1 MRTSILISMFLV
13 GACNGNTMHVDN
25 TPNQQMQAE
34 DVNYPNGPYGYTQGS
49 IIQDIVFLGKA
60 DPAGAAGNAAYASLP
75 MKRISLGDY
84 HNDTTVKYVVLS
96 GVAGWCG
103 PCNNEQAFVPDLQT
117 KYEPLGFKFFEA
129 MIQGYNEQTGTPAT
143 ENDVNTWANAHT
155 LHVGIGIDPEDK
167 IHQYADITAFP
178 LNMVVRTSDMNIVY
192 MSVGEQNLDSTLASL
207 P

>member
-1 MRTSILISMFLV
+1 MRTSVLISLFFAV
-13 GACNGNTMHVDN
+13 GCTGNVMHIDN

-34 DVNYPNGPYGYTQGS
+34 DVNYPPGPYGYTQGS

-60 DPAGAAGNAAYASLP
+60 AASPTDNTAYASLP

-84 HNDTTVKYVVLS
+84 HNDTSVKYVVMS

-117 KYEPLGFKFFEA
+117 KYEPKGFKFFEA
-129 MIQGYNEQTGTPAT
+129 MIQGYNEQSGTPAT

-178 LNMVVRTSDMNIVY
+178 LNMVVRTTDMNIVY

>member
-1 MRTSILISMFLV
+1 MRTSILISLFLV
-13 GACNGNTMHVDN
+13 GCSGGGTHIDN
-25 TPNQQMQAE
+25 TPNQQMMAE
-34 DVNYPNGPYGYTQGS
+34 DVNYPPGPYGYTQGS

-60 DPAGAAGNAAYASLP
+60 AAGLNDNTPYAALP
-75 MKRISLGDY
+75 MKRMSLGDY
-84 HNDTTVKYVVLS
+84 HNDSAVKYVVLS

-103 PCNNEQAFVPDLQT
+103 PCNNEQAFVPDLQM
-117 KYEPLGFKFFEA
+117 KYEPKGFRFFEA
-129 MIQGYNEQTGTPAT
+129 MIQGYNAMTGTPAT

-155 LHVGIGIDPEDK
+155 LHVAIGIDPEDK